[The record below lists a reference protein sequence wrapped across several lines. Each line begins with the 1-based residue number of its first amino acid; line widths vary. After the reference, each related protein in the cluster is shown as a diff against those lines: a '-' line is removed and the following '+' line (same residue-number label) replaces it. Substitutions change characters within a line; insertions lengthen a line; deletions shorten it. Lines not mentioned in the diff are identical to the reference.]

1 MKLNSKLPILVI
13 ITTLLTFTYIWS
25 NNTEQIEISTI
36 KGNQEELDNVK
47 IKLEDLQNN
56 RYFTYKYTI
65 SKDGV
70 AKETK
75 LTKEYN
81 DIHEMHIETICDK
94 DYINYIGYRVESS
107 YIADYIGI
115 DKDEERSL
123 VIYEREQNK
132 KNEILKTQG
141 KDTRVYLDDMNT
153 KNLKE
158 TIIKIDDS
166 IIPKNYNPCIYST
179 NRYKGKVYMGS
190 VLHNVNITEGDK
202 VQIGVLDK
210 TKNTLKKVRNIEVAR
225 EIGSNNFSVAKT
237 YNYKDKMYF
246 LLDIYN
252 NSDSKE
258 LYLLTYEIEKDEYTV
273 DKINKED
280 SWSFLGA
287 IFKDGKIE
295 IAYEEVL
302 SNTKV
307 IYMDYDIETKKIN
320 NKNLVEIPRSDK
332 KINSIS
338 FNDFSIINE
347 EKIYCM
353 NVDQEG
359 SYINQKYNIYV
370 IDKNKKEVVYKG
382 YIRVK
387 NIVNSMEFTDK

>member
-1 MKLNSKLPILVI
+1 MKLNSKLPILLI

-25 NNTEQIEISTI
+25 NNKEQIEISTI
-36 KGNQEELDNVK
+36 KGNQKELDNVK

-56 RYFTYKYTI
+56 RYFTDKYII

-81 DIHEMHIETICDK
+81 DIHEMYIETICDK
-94 DYINYIGYRVESS
+94 DYINYIGYRLESS

-158 TIIKIDDS
+158 TTIKIDDS
-166 IIPKNYNPCIYST
+166 IIPKNYSPYIYST

-190 VLHNVNITEGDK
+190 VLHNVNITEDDK
-202 VQIGVLDK
+202 IQIGVLDK
-210 TKNTLKKVRNIEVAR
+210 NKNTLKKVRNIEVAR
-225 EIGSNNFSVAKT
+225 EIGSNNFSVEKT
-237 YNYKDKMYF
+237 YNYKDKIYF
-246 LLDIYN
+246 LLDVYN
-252 NSDSKE
+252 NSDSKG

-280 SWSFLGA
+280 SWNFLGA

-307 IYMDYDIETKKIN
+307 IYMDYDIETKQIN
-320 NKNLVEIPRSDK
+320 NKNLIEIPRSDK
-332 KINSIS
+332 KINTIS

-353 NVDQEG
+353 NVDQKG
-359 SYINQKYNIYV
+359 SHINQKYDIYV
-370 IDKNKKEVVYKG
+370 IDKNKKEIVYKG